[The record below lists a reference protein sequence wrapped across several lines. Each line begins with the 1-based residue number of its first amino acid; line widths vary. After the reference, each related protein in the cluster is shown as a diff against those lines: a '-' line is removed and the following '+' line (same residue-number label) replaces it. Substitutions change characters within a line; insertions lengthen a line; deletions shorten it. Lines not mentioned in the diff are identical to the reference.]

1 MIILK
6 ERAKIIIYI
15 IKNITIFLTLLLFG
29 SVSHA
34 NNSEKINSFIEV
46 FFQVNN
52 QKTREKLD
60 NYNVSSAPRYK
71 KTLDFIDRNL
81 PSSIITPHFKV
92 LELGIYKPLYIEY
105 LLKFKNIKF
114 FEATGGNPF
123 SNIKYSNQV
132 VFDRLS
138 NGDFLKVINIDIQNE
153 MLPYSKNQ
161 FDLVM
166 LFEVLEH
173 LPVDPMYTMAEI
185 NRVTKMGGLVIISTP
200 NITSYRALLGEFTG
214 YSPYLFSSH
223 STSRSSDRHN
233 HEWSP
238 IELKSFMK
246 DAGFEIV
253 NFETVNCYGEP
264 DPDFVKKVKSI
275 GAYDS
280 DRGDTMIL
288 VAKKV
293 TSVVNRFPDYLYYD
307 AQKTKVDTND
317 YP

>member
-29 SVSHA
+29 SFSHA

-52 QKTREKLD
+52 QKTTEKLD

-81 PSSIITPHFKV
+81 PSSIITPNFKV

-138 NGDFLKVINIDIQNE
+138 NGDFLKVINIDIQNK

-185 NRVTKMGGLVIISTP
+185 NRVTKMGGLVII
-200 NITSYRALLGEFTG
+200 
-214 YSPYLFSSH
+214 
-223 STSRSSDRHN
+223 
-233 HEWSP
+233 
-238 IELKSFMK
+238 K
-246 DAGFEIV
+246 
-253 NFETVNCYGEP
+253 TV
-264 DPDFVKKVKSI
+264 
-275 GAYDS
+275 A
-280 DRGDTMIL
+280 
-288 VAKKV
+288 
-293 TSVVNRFPDYLYYD
+293 
-307 AQKTKVDTND
+307 
-317 YP
+317 